1 MSPEVKK
8 VIGGEMVSVFYNG
21 ETFTVPKLLD
31 EDQVRQVMSEQFP
44 DVANAQLEQDEQGN
58 WTITREAGSKGL

>member
-1 MSPEVKK
+1 MSPEIRK
-8 VIGGEMVSVFYNG
+8 VIGGETVKVFYNG
-21 ETFTVPKLLD
+21 DNFDVPKLFD

-44 DVANAQLEQDEQGN
+44 DIANAQMDQAENGN